1 MTEPTEQP
9 REAIDPESTE
19 PQRPVDPE
27 LLRRRQ
33 EVQLTEWEARQ
44 AADRRVREA
53 RQTAELEVYRA
64 DQQALDV
71 PQPQT
76 MRQRLAAAAALA
88 RSDLV
93 PAGFRGG
100 ARPGEVLN
108 ERQER
113 AAAASIV
120 LAQEW
125 GSHLGFHGLA
135 ALQHLQVVEG
145 NLGLKPASAR
155 GKLFAAGCDLDD
167 KTEYSEAGFPIS
179 HTVTFTRP
187 GLTPKTVTWRIEE
200 ALRAGLISEILRD
213 DNGSITGV
221 RARSLKGNPLP
232 WETYTKAMLRHRATA
247 ELVNAYAM
255 DICGGMDLAPE
266 SEEPTAA
273 RPLDLQARQDVV
285 AETTQHVTGQ
295 RTDQPEEYDP
305 AADLALIEQHTGR
318 ADPPPWW
325 EHADARVRLGVRR
338 RSAVQL
344 AADRISAWVQEHPDE
359 AADIS
364 PPGLVRADEG
374 DAQVWRWDPDPTGVV
389 DAVIEEDPPGDLP
402 EQTAEPGESLPP
414 MPDTAYP
421 PDAKPLPPI
430 EPLADEPAPFEA
442 EPVTPYREMPGYVEG
457 LAEAMLPEPEFEPV
471 GTEHVGA
478 PEGIPQGPTAADLL
492 AALEQVATAEGKS
505 LAQYLRR
512 EIALKRKN
520 PDQWT
525 ETELVEVLKART
537 GVSDEDLGVRS

>member
-1 MTEPTEQP
+1 MDGQVMTEPTEQP
-9 REAIDPESTE
+9 REAIDPE
-19 PQRPVDPE
+19 
-27 LLRRRQ
+27 LKRREQ
-33 EVQLTEWEARQ
+33 EVRLTDWAERKK
-44 AADRRVREA
+44 
-53 RQTAELEVYRA
+53 AELEVYRA

-167 KTEYSEAGFPIS
+167 KTEYSEAGFPIA

-187 GLTPKTVTWRIEE
+187 SSAPKQVRFTIQQ
-200 ALRAGLISEILRD
+200 ALRAGLISEITYDTSRPD
-213 DNGSITGV
+213 VIVGV

-232 WETYTKAMLRHRATA
+232 WESYTEDMLRHRATA
-247 ELVNAYAM
+247 RVVSLYAM

-266 SEEPTAA
+266 FEEPTAA
-273 RPLDLQARQDVV
+273 RPADLQARHEAV
-285 AETTQHVTGQ
+285 AETTQRVTGQ
-295 RTDQPEEYDP
+295 RMDTEPEGYDP
-305 AADLALIEQHTGR
+305 AADLTLIEQYTGR

-325 EHADARVRLGVRR
+325 EHADARVRLGVKR
-338 RSAVQL
+338 RSTVQL
-344 AADRISAWVQEHPDE
+344 AADRISAWVQKHLGE

-374 DAQVWRWDPDPTGVV
+374 DAQVWRWDPGHVV
-389 DAVIEEDPPGDLP
+389 DAVIEEDDPPANLLG
-402 EQTAEPGESLPP
+402 T
-414 MPDTAYP
+414 
-421 PDAKPLPPI
+421 DATPV
-430 EPLADEPAPFEA
+430 EPLAEGPAPFEP
-442 EPVTPYREMPGYVEG
+442 EPVAPHREIPGYVEG
-457 LAEAMLPEPEFEPV
+457 LDEAVLPEPEFEPV
-471 GTEHVGA
+471 GTEHAEVLDQGA
-478 PEGIPQGPTAADLL
+478 SAGPTAADLL
-492 AALEQVATAEGKS
+492 AALDRLAEAEGQTTG
-505 LAQYLRR
+505 QYLRR
-512 EIALKRKN
+512 EIALRRKN
-520 PDQWT
+520 PDQWSV
-525 ETELVEVLKART
+525 EELIQVVKARSGAT
-537 GVSDEDLGVRS
+537 DEDLGIRHG